1 MSPRG
6 TQLTKTLAGETARLL
21 EVGQSLDNLMAKD
34 SNGTWRSG
42 IGIFF
47 QLEALS
53 RVYVSELTSDSPAG
67 NSARIAVGDVLLSVD
82 GWDLSYGIPENQ
94 LLHDMESLLQLVQD
108 RVLGPPGSVV
118 KLTFERTKPCQEQYQ
133 ITLKRYV
140 PPGMQ
145 MTRQNGE
152 CTRQV
157 LNGGSTLGI
166 DLQAAHREIQDLRQ
180 GQQQQKQLL
189 VEKDTQIEQIRREL
203 HRSRAE
209 LSAMNAKHQTIA
221 SQFVELH
228 HSRAKLC
235 AMNEKHEAIASQL
248 AECRCARL
256 IHRWQN
262 AALYSAFG
270 SWRVNARQQR
280 RAEDVC
286 GRLIAR
292 WSNKATTAAFDSWR
306 CNAKAQRRAEDICS
320 RMILRWQNAA
330 LYSAFESWR
339 VNARQQRRAEDVC
352 GRLIARWL
360 NMTLDKAFDRW
371 HWLVFEEREFL
382 RAVAERRK
390 AQQEEEAK
398 ERGLLGQLGY
408 EAGGA
413 LVATFSPQKTPTS
426 FTCAKCGAIE
436 QTEAHGLGGPRGASP
451 FATTMRN
458 ELLVHSSPVGGTRT
472 SMPARPTAFL
482 AGGAPLT
489 PPRPV
494 ASRGTGVSQ
503 EASGSQK
510 LPMF

>member
-67 NSARIAVGDVLLSVD
+67 KSGRIAVGDVLLSVD
-82 GWDLSYGIPENQ
+82 GWDLSYGIPENH

-189 VEKDTQIEQIRREL
+189 VEKETQIEQIRREL

-256 IHRWQN
+256 IH
-262 AALYSAFG
+262 
-270 SWRVNARQQR
+270 
-280 RAEDVC
+280 
-286 GRLIAR
+286 
-292 WSNKATTAAFDSWR
+292 
-306 CNAKAQRRAEDICS
+306 
-320 RMILRWQNAA
+320 RWQNAA

-458 ELLVHSSPVGGTRT
+458 ELLVHSSPVGGTRP